1 MKKETTITVEPIKV
15 ERATIYIEGDSDLV
29 LNKMNARTI
38 RELTDAREGKKTVKQ
53 VPNIWEDII
62 TAIHWRDGY
71 PMEDTYEEST
81 KEILMDMLQNNAPCI
96 TRFGLRKSF
105 GQAVTNNKID
115 TYSTKF
121 FNAMNVVN
129 RLEPITFAEHFVDK
143 SIMTP
148 KRGSPVLSRT
158 SRFTGW
164 KSQVQITYTENVYSL
179 QQIVNIINM
188 AGFGLGIGSGR
199 SSGFGRYHVYD
210 VK

>member
-96 TRFGLRKSF
+96 TGFGLRKSF